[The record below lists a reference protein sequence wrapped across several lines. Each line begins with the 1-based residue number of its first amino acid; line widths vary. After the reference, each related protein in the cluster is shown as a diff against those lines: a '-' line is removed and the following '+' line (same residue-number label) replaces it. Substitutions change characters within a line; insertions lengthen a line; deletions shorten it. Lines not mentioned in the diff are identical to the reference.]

1 MGSGVA
7 SSKLRSRRFSLHL
20 CKDEF
25 QELVNKNLVPSQ
37 QLHQK
42 NDMCTVLRQYLN
54 QNPENPLN
62 EMRKSPP
69 ITSPVLVHFYIPPSK
84 MEGALNNKDTLKQKG
99 IIMRV
104 CQSKST
110 WELNQ
115 DLVPGSEQPVLQ
127 SRFPNGQSSQDE
139 DDEFD
144 SQTEEK
150 CRNELKDGR
159 ISRLGHYA
167 DTSFILKSLN

>member
-25 QELVNKNLVPSQ
+25 QELVNKNLVSSQ

-84 MEGALNNKDTLKQKG
+84 MEGALNNKGKFFF
-99 IIMRV
+99 
-104 CQSKST
+104 
-110 WELNQ
+110 N
-115 DLVPGSEQPVLQ
+115 P
-127 SRFPNGQSSQDE
+127 
-139 DDEFD
+139 
-144 SQTEEK
+144 
-150 CRNELKDGR
+150 
-159 ISRLGHYA
+159 
-167 DTSFILKSLN
+167 ILEWSGPHPPHIQ